1 MQEPRVHTSVSD
13 NLVRAII
20 LSQVGVVS
28 ALNWYSQSDAC
39 LWLSQYISDPY
50 RSYNVMQTM
59 VPSLTFRT

>member
-13 NLVRAII
+13 DLVQAII
-20 LSQVGVVS
+20 LSQMGVVS
-28 ALNWYSQSDAC
+28 VLNWYSQSDVC

-50 RSYNVMQTM
+50 HSYNVMQTM